1 MLNLI
6 NMNVKRLFK
15 TRALYATTIILFGLF
30 FFIALFAAKSTFDD
44 LSDELIGSGMIFML
58 VGIFATVY
66 SDEERKSGFLK
77 NLDASKKSK
86 INIFLSKIPVIL
98 LYNTIL
104 VLTAFAALFLG
115 KMGNG
120 ATTASISAY
129 VLFLLFRILAGT
141 AYGTAFLAIYEI
153 ARGNVVPTILT
164 VFAAFNLHGVLI
176 NMVEKGVG
184 MNNHILS
191 NNLIVSKAMQ
201 ISVAQPYNFISVL
214 LVVFAWIILYSI
226 IGMII
231 FQKRDVF

>member
-15 TRALYATTIILFGLF
+15 TKALYATSIILFGLCF
-30 FFIALFAAKSTFDD
+30 LLALFGGKYTFDD
-44 LSDELIGSGMIFML
+44 LSDELIGSGLIFML

-77 NLDASKKSK
+77 NLGASKTCK

-98 LYNTIL
+98 LYNIIL

-115 KMGNG
+115 KMGSG
-120 ATTASISAY
+120 ATTASVSAY
-129 VLFLLFRILAGT
+129 VLFLLFRILVGT

-164 VFAAFNLHGVLI
+164 VFAAFNLHGGLI
-176 NMVEKGVG
+176 NMLEGGFG
-184 MNNHILS
+184 MNNHIIS
-191 NNLIVSKAMQ
+191 SNLIVSKATQ
-201 ISVAQPYNFISVL
+201 ISATHPYNYISVL
-214 LVVFAWIILYSI
+214 IVGLAWIILYSV